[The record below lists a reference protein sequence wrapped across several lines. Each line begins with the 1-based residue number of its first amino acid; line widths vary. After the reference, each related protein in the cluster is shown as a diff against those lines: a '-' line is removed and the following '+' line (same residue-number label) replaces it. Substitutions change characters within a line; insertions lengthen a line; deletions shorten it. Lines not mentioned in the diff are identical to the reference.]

1 MTQMCNTWSLGSS
14 STSLDS
20 SVLIAMVSAPA
31 SFGPWTGGCVLQH
44 STVADLLSAAVD
56 DRIER
61 FMTLPPSF
69 DENDDDRKPS
79 PSAQDSPPR
88 KHNPRHSRAAS
99 LSVYIREDAN
109 EWLQAGLHLSSSE
122 QEALIR
128 EQERMLSHW
137 NASLH
142 VQESSLP
149 SDTDTID
156 GIPLTVLQSYID
168 CEALES
174 GEIATGD
181 IHPEL
186 LRQQAI
192 MEQILLEHNRA
203 QDESFRDA
211 ATPKQDYSNDKDM
224 HAKYSTTK
232 KGLRAPGRVEI
243 YPGQR
248 VTIHDKDRA
257 YASLANGD
265 AAIFRCAGCG
275 KSLLAAKDTRILYC
289 SECGTLTPTEIKGE
303 LKDSEYL
310 DE

>member
-1 MTQMCNTWSLGSS
+1 M
-14 STSLDS
+14 
-20 SVLIAMVSAPA
+20 
-31 SFGPWTGGCVLQH
+31 QH
-44 STVADLLSAAVD
+44 SAVTDLLYAAVD

-69 DENDDDRKPS
+69 DENDYDRKPS
-79 PSAQDSPPR
+79 PFSHDSPPR
-88 KHNPRHSRAAS
+88 KHIPVHSLAASHAAS
-99 LSVYIREDAN
+99 LSVNIHEDAN
-109 EWLQAGLHLSSSE
+109 EWLQAGLRLSSSE
-122 QEALIR
+122 QEALIQ
-128 EQERMLSHW
+128 EQEKMLSHW

-142 VQESSLP
+142 GQESSL
-149 SDTDTID
+149 SVDTDTID
-156 GIPLTVLQSYID
+156 GIPLTVLQSYTD
-168 CEALES
+168 FEAMES
-174 GEIATGD
+174 GEIAIGD

-192 MEQILLEHNRA
+192 MEQILLDQKRT
-203 QDESFRDA
+203 QDETPRNA
-211 ATPKQDYSNDKDM
+211 ATPKQDSSNDKDM
-224 HAKYSTTK
+224 YAKYSTTK
-232 KGLRAPGRVEI
+232 KGHEAPGRVEI

-275 KSLLAAKDTRILYC
+275 KSLLAAKDTKILYC

-310 DE
+310 DESLT